1 MFGQIFNAI
10 GGAFGD
16 VLGGAAK
23 TTSQIVQAGGA
34 TSPAKLAV
42 NYAIGAAS
50 SEASVS
56 NVAETALKGQETV
69 QGSIVGAGTAIK
81 DGAEAVANTV
91 IGGVDTIKKYLPVVA
106 LGGLGLLL
114 LSRKR

>member
-10 GGAFGD
+10 GDAFGD
-16 VLGGAAK
+16 VLGSAAK

-34 TSPAKLAV
+34 TSPASFAV

-56 NVAETALKGQETV
+56 NVAETAVQGKDTV
-69 QGSIVGAGTAIK
+69 QASVVGAGTAIK
-81 DGAEAVANTV
+81 GGAEAVANTV
-91 IGGVDTIKKYLPVVA
+91 LGGVDTVKKYLPIVAVGAVA
-106 LGGLGLLL
+106 LILAG
-114 LSRKR
+114 KR

>member
-10 GGAFGD
+10 GDAFGS
-16 VLGGAAK
+16 AAK

-34 TSPAKLAV
+34 TSPASFAV

-56 NVAETALKGQETV
+56 NVAETAVQGKDTV
-69 QGSIVGAGTAIK
+69 QASVVGAGTTIK
-81 DGAEAVANTV
+81 DGAESVVNAIT
-91 IGGVDTIKKYLPVVA
+91 GGVDTVKKYLPVVA